1 MFLMDMQSIKID
13 LIQWLTELQDKDVL
27 QKLQSFKKEQ
37 EEIDLLSDDQK
48 TELERRLK
56 AYEKGEM
63 TFSSWE
69 EAKARIRSEA
79 PDGL

>member
-1 MFLMDMQSIKID
+1 MDIQSIKID
-13 LIQWLTELQDKDVL
+13 LIQWLAELQDKDVL
-27 QKLQSFKKEQ
+27 EKLRSFKKEQ

-56 AYEKGEM
+56 AYEKGEIS
-63 TFSSWE
+63 FSSWE
-69 EAKARIRSEA
+69 EAKGRIRNEA